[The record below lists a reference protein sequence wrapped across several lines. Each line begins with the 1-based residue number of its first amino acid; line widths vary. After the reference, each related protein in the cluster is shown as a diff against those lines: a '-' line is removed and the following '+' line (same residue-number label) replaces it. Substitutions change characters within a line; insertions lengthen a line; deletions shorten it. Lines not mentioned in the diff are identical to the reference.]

1 MGGVRSM
8 SRRRLS
14 CRQPHTP
21 GLALLCL
28 AWGLA
33 VLLGCGRGEAP
44 GSGGDWKGRTLRIGT
59 DATYPPFESVKD
71 GELVGFDIELGALV
85 AEELGAKVSWTNT
98 SFDGVFPALMAGKFD
113 LVISAVT
120 LTPERQQRLGF
131 SAPYYTAGQ
140 LVVAREADT
149 AVTGLES
156 LRGKTAGIQIN
167 TSASL
172 VLEKFPDIEVRQYPS
187 IDLALQDLRNGNL
200 AGVVGDAPTLR
211 YFLTHGFQGLRAAG
225 GLLTEEHYG
234 IAMRPDEPE
243 LREAVNA
250 ALQRLRD
257 SGKFAALEER
267 YFGEAAQKAQA
278 TPQAVP
284 WGKVTWRLAQGLGL
298 TLGLTVLALLSGMP
312 LGLAVA
318 LGRRVR
324 FRPLAWLCAAYVEGL
339 RGTPLLVQIIF
350 IYYALPQLLGVD
362 LAPMLAAVLAL
373 TLNSAAYVA
382 EIFRA
387 GIASVDAGQEE
398 AARALGMGRAQV
410 MRYVIL
416 PQAVRNV
423 LPPLTNEGIAL
434 LKDSSLVSIIG
445 MAELTRAG
453 QELASQLAAPL
464 AVWPLV
470 ALFYLLATLPLTR
483 LASALEKRLHRQ
495 G

>member
-1 MGGVRSM
+1 M
-8 SRRRLS
+8 
-14 CRQPHTP
+14 
-21 GLALLCL
+21 
-28 AWGLA
+28 A
-33 VLLGCGRGEAP
+33 VLLGCGRGDAP

-131 SAPYYTAGQ
+131 STPYYTAGQ

-156 LRGKTAGIQIN
+156 LRGKTAGIQLN

-200 AGVVGDAPTLR
+200 AGVVGDGPTLR

-234 IAMRPDEPE
+234 IAMRPDDPA

-278 TPQAVP
+278 TPPAVP
-284 WGKVTWRLAQGLGL
+284 WGKVTWRLARGLGL

-324 FRPLAWLCAAYVEGL
+324 FRPLSWLCAAYVEGL

>member
-1 MGGVRSM
+1 MLV
-8 SRRRLS
+8 
-14 CRQPHTP
+14 
-21 GLALLCL
+21 L
-28 AWGLA
+28 AWGLLA
-33 VLLGCGRGEAP
+33 SLGCGRSEAP
-44 GSGGDWKGRTLRIGT
+44 ASRGDWKGRTLRIGT
-59 DATYPPFESVKD
+59 DATYPPFESMQD
-71 GELVGFDIELGALV
+71 GELVGFDVDLGRLI
-85 AEELGAKVSWTNT
+85 AEELGARVEWTNT

-113 LVISAVT
+113 LVMSAVT
-120 LTPERQQRLGF
+120 VTPERQQRLGF

-140 LVVAREADT
+140 LVVVRADET
-149 AVTGLES
+149 AVTGIEG
-156 LRGKTAGIQIN
+156 LRGKVAGIQLN
-167 TSASL
+167 TSATL
-172 VLEKFPDIEVRQYPS
+172 VLEKFPDIQVRQYPS

-200 AGVVGDAPTLR
+200 AGVVGDGPTLR
-211 YFLTHGFQGLRAAG
+211 YFLAHGFQGLRAVG
-225 GLLTEEHYG
+225 DLLTEEHYG
-234 IAMRPDEPE
+234 IAMRPDDVE
-243 LREAVNA
+243 LRAAVNG

-257 SGKFAALEER
+257 SGRFAALEEK
-267 YFGEAAQKAQA
+267 YFGEAARKAPVEA
-278 TPQAVP
+278 ARGVP
-284 WGKVTWRLAQGLGL
+284 WTRVAKRLAEGLGL
-298 TLGLTVLALLSGMP
+298 TLGLTVLALLAGLP
-312 LGLAVA
+312 LGLVVA

-324 FRPLAWLCAAYVEGL
+324 FKPLSWLCAAYVEGL

-387 GIASVDAGQEE
+387 GIGSVDPGQEE
-398 AARALGMGRAQV
+398 AARALGLSHAQTL
-410 MRYVIL
+410 RYVIL

-464 AVWPLV
+464 AVWPMV

-495 G
+495 A

>member
-1 MGGVRSM
+1 MPRH
-8 SRRRLS
+8 RLCS
-14 CRQPHTP
+14 LWAPLR
-21 GLALLCL
+21 GRVLSCL
-28 AWGLA
+28 AWGLL
-33 VLLGCGRGEAP
+33 VLVGLGCGRQDAP
-44 GSGGDWKGRTLRIGT
+44 ADRSNWTGKTLRIGT

-85 AEELGAKVSWTNT
+85 AEELGAKVAWTNT

-120 LTPERQQRLGF
+120 ITPERQQRLGF
-131 SAPYYTAGQ
+131 STPYYTAGQ
-140 LVVAREADT
+140 LVVVRQGDT
-149 AVTGLES
+149 SVTGIET

-172 VLEKFPDIEVRQYPS
+172 VLEKYPDIQVRQYPS

-200 AGVVGDAPTLR
+200 AGVVGDGPTLR
-211 YFLTHGFQGLRAAG
+211 YFLAHGFEGLRAAG

-234 IAMRPDEPE
+234 IALRPDDTA
-243 LREAVNA
+243 LREAVDG

-257 SGKFAALEER
+257 NGRFAALEER

-278 TPQAVP
+278 ARAEVP
-284 WGKVTWRLAQGLGL
+284 WGKVAWRLAQGLGL
-298 TLGLTVLALLSGMP
+298 TLGLTLLALVSGLP

-324 FRPLAWLCAAYVEGL
+324 FKPLSWLCAAYVEGL

-387 GIASVDAGQEE
+387 GIASVDPGQEE
-398 AARALGMGRAQV
+398 AARALGLSRAQV
-410 MRYVIL
+410 MRHVIL

-470 ALFYLLATLPLTR
+470 ALFYLMATLPLTR

-495 G
+495 A